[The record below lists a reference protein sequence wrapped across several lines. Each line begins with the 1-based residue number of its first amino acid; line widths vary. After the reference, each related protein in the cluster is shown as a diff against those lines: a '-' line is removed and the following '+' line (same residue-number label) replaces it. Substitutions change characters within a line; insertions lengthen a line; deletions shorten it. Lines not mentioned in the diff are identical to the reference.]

1 MSCTSIFNHWKKE
14 KFNNLIVDQFV
25 VDSFKDLV
33 FRKLGRILREE
44 FFDFSLFLFFSSHM
58 KILGI
63 IYFHSELKI
72 ILNEIIYSYVIWN
85 IIFFQYKVHDIIEY
99 RVKINLYIFYAILI
113 DKWKRKSI
121 HENNFHFH
129 FSQS

>member
-63 IYFHSELKI
+63 VYFHRIELKI
-72 ILNEIIYSYVIWN
+72 ILNEIVYSYVIS
-85 IIFFQYKVHDIIEY
+85 FFCNTKST
-99 RVKINLYIFYAILI
+99 ILS
-113 DKWKRKSI
+113 SI
-121 HENNFHFH
+121 VLK
-129 FSQS
+129 

>member
-63 IYFHSELKI
+63 VYFHSELKI
-72 ILNEIIYSYVIWN
+72 ILNEIVYSYVI
-85 IIFFQYKVHDIIEY
+85 IIFLQYKVYDIIEY

-113 DKWKRKSI
+113 DK
-121 HENNFHFH
+121 
-129 FSQS
+129 

>member
-1 MSCTSIFNHWKKE
+1 MSCTSIFNYWKKE

-44 FFDFSLFLFFSSHM
+44 FFDFSLFLFFSSYM
-58 KILGI
+58 KIFGI
-63 IYFHSELKI
+63 VYFHRIKNHFERNR
-72 ILNEIIYSYVIWN
+72 ILLCD
-85 IIFFQYKVHDIIEY
+85 IIFLQYKVHDIIEY

>member
-1 MSCTSIFNHWKKE
+1 MSCTSIFNYWKKE

-63 IYFHSELKI
+63 VCFHSELKI
-72 ILNEIIYSYVIWN
+72 ILNEIIYFYVISFFSNTKSTILWN
-85 IIFFQYKVHDIIEY
+85 IVLK
-99 RVKINLYIFYAILI
+99 
-113 DKWKRKSI
+113 
-121 HENNFHFH
+121 
-129 FSQS
+129 

>member
-1 MSCTSIFNHWKKE
+1 
-14 KFNNLIVDQFV
+14 
-25 VDSFKDLV
+25 
-33 FRKLGRILREE
+33 
-44 FFDFSLFLFFSSHM
+44 M

-63 IYFHSELKI
+63 VYFHSELKI
-72 ILNEIIYSYVIWN
+72 ILNEIVYSYVI
-85 IIFFQYKVHDIIEY
+85 IIFLQYKVYDIIEY